1 MDKKPSVSVVV
12 ASYNAEHTI
21 EACLDSLMHQS
32 DHLPIEVIVVD
43 SSTDATPEIVRRKFH
58 NVTLIHSYERKFC
71 GDARNIGI
79 ARARAD
85 IVAFLDADCRARGDW
100 VEEILKAHTGP
111 YPAIGGAIANANP
124 DSYIGW
130 AAYFTEFSQWMP
142 ASHPEWRNDIAGA
155 NMSYK
160 KHLFEKYGPF
170 IGKTY
175 CSDTEFH
182 WRLIK
187 DGIRLRFMP
196 GICVYH
202 RNISGLVGFLRHEFR
217 HGRSFAGVRMGYGGF
232 SGADRWVYGAF
243 SFFIPFWLLVKILAR
258 LIKNRVYL
266 FPFIFS
272 LPLLFL
278 GLVSWSLG
286 EASAYLGGDFSESGS

>member
-1 MDKKPSVSVVV
+1 MDKKPLISVVV

-32 DHLPIEVIVVD
+32 DHLPMEVIVVD
-43 SSTDATPEIVRRKFH
+43 SSTDATPGIVRRKFPS
-58 NVTLIHSYERKFC
+58 VALIHSNERKFC
-71 GDARNIGI
+71 GDARNLGI
-79 ARARAD
+79 SRARAD

-100 VEEILKAHTGP
+100 AEEILKAHAGP
-111 YPAIGGAIANANP
+111 YAAVGGSIANANQ

-142 ASHPEWRNDIAGA
+142 ASHPEWSNDIAGA

-160 KHLFEKYGPF
+160 KQLFEKYGPF
-170 IGKTY
+170 IEQTY

-182 WRLIK
+182 WRLQK
-187 DGIRLRFMP
+187 RGIRLRFIP

-202 RNISGLVGFLRHEFR
+202 RNIAGLVDFLRHEFR
-217 HGRSFAGVRMGYGGF
+217 HGRSFARVLLRYGGLLKV
-232 SGADRWVYGAF
+232 DRRVYGVF
-243 SFFIPFWLLVKILAR
+243 SFLIPFWLLAKILAR
-258 LIKNRVYL
+258 QIRNPIYL

-278 GLVSWSLG
+278 GLLSWSMG
-286 EASAYLGGDFSESGS
+286 EASAYFDRRFS